1 VANTV
6 DVEARRRA
14 EEWREGVREED
25 ETVAEE
31 TEETEIEKHTA
42 TKKVSRERRI

>member
-1 VANTV
+1 V

>member
-1 VANTV
+1 V
-6 DVEARRRA
+6 DVEAGRRT